1 MADFDEKIFQKVRSI
16 SKENEY
22 IQNCKPFELLLLDEE
37 SIYFSNED
45 NDEYDDDG
53 VVEELCFNT
62 KDLRKQVT
70 NTNEG
75 VYQCI
80 GMIVGFNGK

>member
-1 MADFDEKIFQKVRSI
+1 MADFDEKMFQKVRSI

-22 IQNCKPFELLLLDEE
+22 LQSCKPFELLDEE
-37 SIYFSNED
+37 SICFSDED
-45 NDEYDDDG
+45 NDEYDGDG
-53 VVEELCFNT
+53 VVEEFCFNK

-75 VYQCI
+75 VYKFI
-80 GMIVGFNGK
+80 GLIVGYIGK